1 MSSDFSY
8 FFTCQRKSSVGLHD
22 FISRPPIP
30 IRRRRKGKRK
40 RISLPLPLLMSVP
53 LPSLSLTLSLFALSR
68 TPFSAS
74 PLWLQHPH
82 KPHSLPLGFPF
93 WNKQRGSSVLRLVL
107 AKAGSVRSNTGAEGV
122 DFGCAE
128 VCANSRSFSRL
139 SLGACGHGYALICF
153 YFIYACYLLSG
164 RRSDVA
170 VPRKCVHKKHPSLPK
185 GRTLYV
191 RCSCWHDGGGG
202 VGWAGWYSKEST
214 KARGGHFWLLW
225 VWVKAGQVQNDFQS
239 KTTFFFFFWWGW
251 LDDLLWSSIAV
262 V

>member
-93 WNKQRGSSVLRLVL
+93 WNKQRGSSVPRLVL

-128 VCANSRSFSRL
+128 VCANSPVIQPAQFGSVWPWLRTHLLLLYLRVLFAVRSQ
-139 SLGACGHGYALICF
+139 
-153 YFIYACYLLSG
+153 
-164 RRSDVA
+164 
-170 VPRKCVHKKHPSLPK
+170 
-185 GRTLYV
+185 
-191 RCSCWHDGGGG
+191 
-202 VGWAGWYSKEST
+202 E
-214 KARGGHFWLLW
+214 
-225 VWVKAGQVQNDFQS
+225 
-239 KTTFFFFFWWGW
+239 
-251 LDDLLWSSIAV
+251 
-262 V
+262 